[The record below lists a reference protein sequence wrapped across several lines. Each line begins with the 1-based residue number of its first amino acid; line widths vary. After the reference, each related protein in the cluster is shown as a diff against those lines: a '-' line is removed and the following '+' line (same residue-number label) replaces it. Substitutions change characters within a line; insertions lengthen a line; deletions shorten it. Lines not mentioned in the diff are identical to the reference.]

1 MKTGA
6 RILVV
11 EDDDDVRSLV
21 ARVLADDGH
30 QVETA
35 SDGDVAI
42 EKMHARPTDLLV
54 LDVVLPGLDGWDVLA
69 HVRRMEKAP
78 RVLLLT
84 GNSEYQT
91 FIRAAREGVSAYIEK
106 PFSLRELLAT
116 CRSVLESTPPTRD
129 GLAADRRTAPR
140 HLLRVPLEVLLEE
153 GAWRT
158 RGKMLDLSTGGVRLS
173 VGTPLP
179 AREALRL
186 AFTPPGTKAVLDLEG
201 RVQWRVPLDRGFS
214 YGVSFVNMAPAMQE
228 CLQLVLEHQA

>member
-30 QVETA
+30 RVETA
-35 SDGDVAI
+35 ADGDAAI
-42 EKMHARPTDLLV
+42 EKLHARTTDLLV
-54 LDVVLPGLDGWDVLA
+54 LDVVLPGIDGWGVLTHLRKLDV
-69 HVRRMEKAP
+69 AP

-84 GNSEYQT
+84 GNTEYQT
-91 FIRAAREGVSAYIEK
+91 FVRAAREGVSAYIEK

-116 CRSVLESTPPTRD
+116 CRSVLESAPPARD
-129 GLAADRRTAPR
+129 GVAADRRTAPR
-140 HLLRVPLEVLLEE
+140 HVLRVPVEVLLEE

-158 RGKMLDLSTGGVRLS
+158 RGEMQDLSTGGVRLS

-179 AREALRL
+179 ARDALRL
-186 AFTPPGTKAVLDLEG
+186 AFTAPGTKALLDLEG
-201 RVQWRVPLDRGFS
+201 RVQWRVPIDRGFA
-214 YGVSFVNMAPAMQE
+214 YGLSFVNLGASMQE
-228 CLQLVLEHQA
+228 CLQQVLELHA